1 MKYTSEQYY
10 SFTTVRKFRRLCRRA
25 CQPLAREMK
34 ARGAFFMKDEH
45 NSNII
50 KSRRIKNRIS
60 VPYK

>member
-10 SFTTVRKFRRLCRRA
+10 SFHTVRKFRRLCRRA
-25 CQPLAREMK
+25 CQPMAREMK
-34 ARGAFFMKDEH
+34 VRASFFIKDGH

-60 VPYK
+60 VPNK